1 MNFFKNLHP
10 LLRVTKNDNSNS
22 TAGYALLQAIG
33 DSLTTAESYGIQS
46 KIESFLNT
54 ADGSYLDE
62 FGSWF
67 GVYRKDGQ
75 SDDDYRQWIHDFVLL
90 KRGTVNSIVH
100 ALKTILDLPNA
111 NISVYEPYKN
121 MFTLDKSFL
130 DGADHLEGHYYR
142 YAIITVNIDQAP
154 SQEISDIIQAF
165 KPAGVMFW
173 INSKLDG
180 GSYYKDTYKL
190 RLDTL
195 TDSIISTY
203 MGSNFNIDQI
213 IDSSYAYKNI
223 INSNIFKLDSSYL
236 DGPDVLG
243 GDINKDR
250 TMYSSGVITENT
262 LSGIENNFD
271 SNYLDQLNY
280 WSSLGTNLLTGSQ
293 GPFTPDSSPSNY
305 DNAIYTSVNGYF
317 ENGVTYTI
325 SSKSN
330 GNFTDDHEPNTES
343 DNIVLWLTN
352 VNLDNSESKFSYI
365 VSSSTTGT
373 TGTTFAWPYPSQYAT
388 VRVNS
393 YHKEP
398 DMEVDHIKIE
408 KGSVATPWCPNPEE
422 FSYVSYDLTN
432 EDLIS
437 LSPSSESYF
446 NPGDIQSNDLNF
458 DGKDNSAVGTNLL
471 TGTADKI
478 LTGSGS
484 WVSGYLSNE
493 TENDFLPL
501 LQGLEGETVTFS
513 FDYEYHGFVKG
524 SGQNRIGWE
533 VGILADSI
541 TSYHGRWYN
550 PDSST
555 NSSGSGRISGTF
567 VVPKNITSIVAVKG
581 WIEFSGSGTGTL
593 SHFKLEKGS
602 VATDWCP
609 NPADVLKNLTV
620 SIAFKDIFYNRFGS
634 FIRLYTKDNPT
645 LTYDSAWKS
654 IISNVEVTLNANIS
668 PSLPIMLYNFNTS
681 TFDSLTA
688 GSKIS
693 NFQDYVSTSGYSL
706 LSCSDPENSLINTIF
721 NNIYLYLQG
730 TFDKYNDTTAYINSE
745 SEEILI
751 PLATT
756 TTTTIAP

>member
-213 IDSSYAYKNI
+213 IDSSYAYNNI

-236 DGPDVLG
+236 DGPDILG

-262 LSGIENNFD
+262 LSGIESNFD

-305 DNAIYTSVNGYF
+305 DNAMYTNITGYF
-317 ENGVTYTI
+317 EKGATYTI
-325 SSKSN
+325 SASSN

-352 VNLDNSESKFSYI
+352 VNLDNSESKFSDI

-373 TGTTFAWPYPSQYAT
+373 KGTTFTWPFPSQYAT
-388 VRVNS
+388 VRINS
-393 YHKEP
+393 YHKES

-408 KGSVATPWCPNPEE
+408 KGSVATPWCPNPTE

-458 DGKDNSAVGTNLL
+458 DGKDNIAVGTNLL
-471 TGTADKI
+471 INTNNDLVVDDSSNTSQGWKCATIYDDLIAGSVYTFSSEVSVLGTTTSIDVKPYNPTTGNTINDSYTTFSIVDGKI
-478 LTGSGS
+478 SGL
-484 WVSGYLSNE
+484 VNPTDGYTELIIYAGNSGN
-493 TENDFLPL
+493 THGNK
-501 LQGLEGETVTFS
+501 VTF
-513 FDYEYHGFVKG
+513 H
-524 SGQNRIGWE
+524 
-533 VGILADSI
+533 
-541 TSYHGRWYN
+541 HM
-550 PDSST
+550 
-555 NSSGSGRISGTF
+555 
-567 VVPKNITSIVAVKG
+567 
-581 WIEFSGSGTGTL
+581 
-593 SHFKLEKGS
+593 KLEKGS

-609 NPADVLKNLTV
+609 NPADVLKNLSV
-620 SIAFKDIFYNRFGS
+620 SIAFKDILYNRFGS
-634 FIRLYTKDNPT
+634 FISLYIKDNPT

-693 NFQDYVSTSGYSL
+693 NLQDYVSTSGYSL
-706 LSCSDPENSLINTIF
+706 LSYSDPENSLINTIF

-745 SEEILI
+745 SEEILV

-756 TTTTIAP
+756 TTTTIAPS